1 MRTWFAVMIV
11 SILTGTVHAAPFIV
25 NEAHCNIIT
34 LNAVRATYAKLDGT
48 SYTDFVRQIVSQ
60 VNESLYPVDTVVMD
74 TIPYS
79 LEMAHEYY
87 FNDIKDYDKYVD
99 DISDKCIEN
108 IGATAL

>member
-1 MRTWFAVMIV
+1 MRTWLAVMIV

-79 LEMAHEYY
+79 LEVAYEYY
-87 FNDIKDYDKYVD
+87 FNEIDDDDAYVNS
-99 DISDKCIEN
+99 ISDKCIEN